1 VKFTGTLQNFDDS
14 MWGFHIPIPI
24 PIPNDIADIFVKEKK
39 NKRVICNFK
48 NGAQVV
54 HCGLM
59 PDGLGGW
66 FINMN
71 KELERNWRF
80 II

>member
-54 HCGLM
+54 H
-59 PDGLGGW
+59 
-66 FINMN
+66 
-71 KELERNWRF
+71 
-80 II
+80 